1 MGDASA
7 RVEAVVDTVVHV
19 SWLAADLG
27 ARLVDLEINPLIV
40 RRAGEGA
47 VAVDGRATLHGKEE
61 EPRS

>member
-7 RVEAVVDTVVHV
+7 RVEAVVDTVVRV

-40 RRAGEGA
+40 GRAGTGA
-47 VAVDGRATLHGKEE
+47 LAVDARGTVADAENA
-61 EPRS
+61 

>member
-1 MGDASA
+1 MV
-7 RVEAVVDTVVHV
+7 RL

-47 VAVDGRATLHGKEE
+47 VAVDARGTLGAKKESA
-61 EPRS
+61 P